1 MAKAEIA
8 ITNGNFS
15 CARDRASYLVAGRAR
30 HEVGAQIIEKL
41 AMRTRI
47 HMAQGAGCMLKQ
59 RQIIIPTNEV
69 LECVAKVG

>member
-30 HEVGAQIIEKL
+30 HEVGAQIIKKL
-41 AMRTRI
+41 SMRTRI
-47 HMAQGAGCMLKQ
+47 YMAQ
-59 RQIIIPTNEV
+59 
-69 LECVAKVG
+69 